1 MARAS
6 VSKCARVSAKVPPR
20 ADPLELSFR
29 THETIRE
36 IGEVARR
43 SLAGEDCLPF
53 LRYEWLAALEDT
65 GCIEPSRG
73 WLAMHVAAY
82 VGEDLVG
89 VAPCYVKGNSEG
101 EFVFDHAWARYAEGS
116 LRREYYPKL
125 IVAVPFT
132 PATGPRILIKP
143 GADAARIT
151 QGFAQALPQIAER
164 ISASGVHVLFPD
176 RAQAEAFE
184 AAGYLPRHGVQFHW
198 QNAGYQKFE
207 DFLARFS
214 SKRRNQIK
222 REMREMRDQNI
233 DIDVLT
239 GDRLKPERV
248 DFIFDFY
255 RSTVE
260 TFYYGRQYLN
270 RAFFEQVC
278 STMPEHLHVVVASDG
293 GSKKPIAGAFN
304 LLGKRALYGRYWGAL
319 EERPFLHFNV
329 CFYRG
334 IEECVA
340 RGLELFEPGAG
351 GEHKLARGFEPS
363 LTFSAHSFQDRR
375 MSAAIGEFLGRERQA
390 VEQHIQE
397 SRGESGLRALPGS
410 GA

>member
-1 MARAS
+1 VPAQAAS
-6 VSKCARVSAKVPPR
+6 TE
-20 ADPLELSFR
+20 LEFR
-29 THETIRE
+29 THERIRE
-36 IGEVARR
+36 IGA
-43 SLAGEDCLPF
+43 SAWQALAGDECLPF
-53 LRYEWLAALEDT
+53 LRYEWLSALEDT

-73 WLAMHVAAY
+73 WLSMHVAAY
-82 VGEDLVG
+82 QNGELVG
-89 VAPCYVKGNSEG
+89 VAPTYVKGNSEG

-125 IVAVPFT
+125 VVAVPFT
-132 PATGPRILIKP
+132 PATGPRLLIKA
-143 GADAARIT
+143 GADEARIT
-151 QGFAQALPQIAER
+151 RGFAEALRQIAER
-164 ISASGVHVLFPD
+164 ISASGVHVLFPE
-176 RAQAEAFE
+176 RAQLQTFE
-184 AAGYLPRHGVQFHW
+184 GAGYLPRYGVQFHW
-198 QNAGYQKFE
+198 QNAGYHKLD

-214 SKRRNQIK
+214 SKRRNQIR
-222 REMREMRDQNI
+222 REMREMRDRNI
-233 DIDVLT
+233 ELDVLT
-239 GDRLKPERV
+239 GERLTAERV

-260 TFYYGRQYLN
+260 KFFYGRQYLN

-278 STMPEHLHVVVASDG
+278 STMPEHLHVVLASDG

-334 IEECVA
+334 IEECIT

-363 LTFSAHSFQDRR
+363 LTYSAHAFGDRR
-375 MSAAIGEFLGRERQA
+375 LTAAIADFLGRERKA
-390 VEQHIQE
+390 VEQHLLE
-397 SRGESGLRALPGS
+397 SRGESGLRPLTPNAETLTKSEES
-410 GA
+410 GTT